1 MAYFRDNIEAMTGYA
16 PGEQPQGDDFIKL
29 NTNENPY
36 PPSPRVIEAI
46 RAAADE
52 SLRKYPDPAAD
63 TVRDLVA
70 ELFDLK
76 RENVICGNGS
86 DDILSMAFT
95 ATLDPG
101 DAVTV
106 TDPTYSLY
114 QTLAEIQ
121 DARLEVIKCKDDF
134 SLPVE
139 ALCKSKS
146 PLVVVANPNAP
157 TGLLAP
163 TNDMARI
170 ARDINGTLLVDE
182 AYVDFADQS
191 AMPLA
196 GTEPN
201 LLVMRTLSKSYSL
214 AGLRF
219 GYAVGSPA
227 LIAGLMKVK
236 DSYNCDAL
244 SIAAARAALE
254 DQQWMRQN
262 VEKVRDER
270 TRLIQ
275 ELRNLAFAVLDSQS
289 NFVLAAPPDGDAEG
303 LYLKLKE
310 RGILVRYFKSPRVAR
325 YVRITVGTPDEMTA
339 LLEEL
344 KALCYSA
351 K

>member
-1 MAYFRDNIEAMTGYA
+1 MACFRDNIEAMTGYV
-16 PGEQPQGDDFIKL
+16 PGEQPQGHDFIKL

-52 SLRKYPDPAAD
+52 SLRKYPDPTAD
-63 TVRDLVA
+63 TDRDVVA

-86 DDILSMAFT
+86 DDILSMVFA
-95 ATLDPG
+95 ATLNPG

-121 DARLEVIKCKDDF
+121 DARLDGIECRDDF

-139 ALCKSKS
+139 ALCKSES

-157 TGLLAP
+157 TGLPAT
-163 TNDMARI
+163 TNDLARI
-170 ARDINGTLLVDE
+170 ARDINGILLVDE
-182 AYVDFADQS
+182 AYVDFAEQS

-219 GYAVGSPA
+219 GYAVGSPE
-227 LIAGLMKVK
+227 LITGLMKVK
-236 DSYNCDAL
+236 DSYNCDRL
-244 SIAAARAALE
+244 SIVAARAALE
-254 DQQWMRQN
+254 DQPWMRQN
-262 VEKVRDER
+262 VEKIKAER
-270 TRLIQ
+270 TRLIR

-289 NFVLAAPPDGDAEG
+289 NFVLASPPDGDAEG

-310 RGILVRYFKSPRVAR
+310 RGPCPIL
-325 YVRITVGTPDEMTA
+325 
-339 LLEEL
+339 
-344 KALCYSA
+344 
-351 K
+351 